1 MLLVLLLLVLYWVFA
16 QCDVDLDQGDS
27 LDNKVRHAQLAQ
39 YNFILG
45 MNVCDVLCLAVL
57 TATPVVVGINEM
69 DAAKVSVRT
78 RDNVVHG
85 MAIHA
90 SDVTCT
96 YLKFEFIRSQARCC

>member
-1 MLLVLLLLVLYWVFA
+1 VLA

-45 MNVCDVLCLAVL
+45 MSVCDVLCLSLL

-85 MAIHA
+85 MVTHA
-90 SDVTCT
+90 FDLTRT
-96 YLKFEFIRSQARCC
+96 RLKFEYTCSQARCC